1 MTVTADMSI
10 RPILAEKL
18 KIEQETGIREIAD
31 IRILF
36 WKFLED
42 DDSAILFKWVPIDCV
57 DV

>member
-1 MTVTADMSI
+1 MSADLSI
-10 RPILAEKL
+10 RPVLSEKL
-18 KIEQETGIREIAD
+18 KIEQEIRTREIAD
-31 IRILF
+31 FGILF